1 MDSMILAVT
10 IFLLGCFAATIGSL
24 LGLGG
29 GVFIVPGLL
38 YIQHLFAS
46 MGGITPQI
54 AVGTS
59 LLVVAITA
67 LRSTW
72 AYTKQKRVDY
82 GSGLFFFAA
91 SGPGVLI
98 GAYMNRFFDEQ
109 SFYIV
114 FGLFLLLMF
123 YFMMRNKKM
132 HSKRLTWHVQK
143 QTEDEEGNLHQYGYH
158 RYLALAI
165 CLFVGL
171 LQGLLGIGGGSCLDM
186 AKCVAVLL
194 AHGGRPQDYYG
205 EYQVPGPV
213 MPLMAIPTTAGTGSE
228 VTPVAVLSDADRNLK
243 VGISSPF
250 IVPTISICDPEL
262 TVSCPASLTA
272 IAGADALTH
281 AIEAYTAIRREPDLG
296 ITQDRVFI
304 GKNALSDH
312 FALRAIALIW
322 QGLEAACRDGED
334 IKAREKVM
342 MGATLAGLSFGVA
355 GTAAAHAIQYPVGA
369 QTGTPHGAGV
379 ACLMPYVMA
388 WNAPTIRP
396 ELDDIATAA
405 GLSSADEVIP
415 ALAALFARIGIPP
428 TLREL
433 GLAENQLDW
442 VVEQSSGIVR
452 LVHNNP
458 RPLAPA
464 EMRSLVRAAYSGD
477 LAALQ

>member
-67 LRSTW
+67 LSSTW

-165 CLFVGL
+165 CLCVGL
-171 LQGLLGIGGGSCLDM
+171 LQGLLGIGGGSLLVP
-186 AKCVAVLL
+186 ALVLL
-194 AHGGRPQDYYG
+194 FWFPPHTAVATTMFTILLTSVVGSLSHIYMGNVAWSVLLWLAPGAWLGGQLGAY
-205 EYQVPGPV
+205 
-213 MPLMAIPTTAGTGSE
+213 
-228 VTPVAVLSDADRNLK
+228 
-243 VGISSPF
+243 ISRRMNSNR
-250 IVPTISICDPEL
+250 L
-262 TVSCPASLTA
+262 TLFFKILLLLLAM
-272 IAGADALTH
+272 
-281 AIEAYTAIRREPDLG
+281 
-296 ITQDRVFI
+296 
-304 GKNALSDH
+304 NAL
-312 FALRAIALIW
+312 
-322 QGLEAACRDGED
+322 
-334 IKAREKVM
+334 RE
-342 MGATLAGLSFGVA
+342 GVW
-355 GTAAAHAIQYPVGA
+355 G
-369 QTGTPHGAGV
+369 
-379 ACLMPYVMA
+379 
-388 WNAPTIRP
+388 
-396 ELDDIATAA
+396 
-405 GLSSADEVIP
+405 
-415 ALAALFARIGIPP
+415 
-428 TLREL
+428 
-433 GLAENQLDW
+433 
-442 VVEQSSGIVR
+442 
-452 LVHNNP
+452 
-458 RPLAPA
+458 
-464 EMRSLVRAAYSGD
+464 
-477 LAALQ
+477 